1 MEQVDQVLVEITPC
15 TSAGWKPH
23 NTYAPKMDLARETTK
38 QEALTDAKKA
48 VYTHL
53 VGTASPMRDQE

>member
-53 VGTASPMRDQE
+53 VGTA